1 MFRQDRTNPSTAISN
16 WRGRHDTPKAWP
28 STAVSSWLNGG
39 LFGGPTGAGLIMG
52 GAGGYLD
59 TVDRFSFPSDARTTL
74 GTGLSSAR
82 HSGAGMSNSGV
93 AGYAAGGGTTG
104 NTPQTTV
111 DKFAYADDARSTL
124 GTGLADT
131 RTNQPFGFSNSGTAG
146 YIGGGWSSTG
156 SAAIDKVDKFAFSN
170 DARSTLSDTL
180 VAAVSYIA
188 GMANSGTAGYA
199 TGGLASANLSR
210 VEKLPFSTD
219 TFSTLG
225 TGLATAVRLPSAMA
239 NSGTAGYVGGGYASA
254 MIDDVDKFAFSDDSR
269 STLGTGLS
277 NNNQAGVGMAN
288 TGVAGYFAGGVGL
301 GSAIDKYAFAD
312 DSRSSTTTL
321 SGSRSYMSAAANE
334 GALA

>member
-1 MFRQDRTNPSTAISN
+1 MVISLALVGAVASSGAI
-16 WRGRHDTPKAWP
+16 GE
-28 STAVSSWLNGG
+28 
-39 LFGGPTGAGLIMG
+39 TGAGYIMG
-52 GAGGYLD
+52 GAGGFLD

-111 DKFAYADDARSTL
+111 DKFAYSDDSRSTL

-131 RTNQPFGFSNSGTAG
+131 RTNVPFGFSNSGTAG

-156 SAAIDKVDKFAFSN
+156 SAAIDKTDKFAFSN
-170 DARSTLSDTL
+170 DSRSTISDTL
-180 VAAVSYIA
+180 VATAQYIA
-188 GMANSGTAGYA
+188 GMTNSGTAGY
-199 TGGLASANLSR
+199 TLGGYSGGANLSR

-225 TGLATAVRLPSAMA
+225 TGLSAARRNGAGMA
-239 NSGTAGYVGGGYASA
+239 NSGTAGYASGGYSDANQTT
-254 MIDDVDKFAFSDDSR
+254 VDKFSFSDDSR

-277 NNNQAGVGMAN
+277 AGSQSHSGYAN
-288 TGVAGYFAGGVGL
+288 TGVAGYFCGGGL
-301 GSAIDKYAFAD
+301 GSATDKFSFSD
-312 DSRSSTTTL
+312 DSRSTGTTL

>member
-1 MFRQDRTNPSTAISN
+1 MVISLALAGAI
-16 WRGRHDTPKAWP
+16 A
-28 STAVSSWLNGG
+28 SSGAA
-39 LFGGPTGAGLIMG
+39 PTGAGYIMG

-59 TVDRFSFPSDARTTL
+59 IVDKFLFPDDSRTTL

-111 DKFAYADDARSTL
+111 DKFAYSDDSRSTL

-131 RTNQPFGFSNSGTAG
+131 RTNLPFSFSNSGTAG

-156 SAAIDKVDKFAFSN
+156 SAAIDKVDKFAFS
-170 DARSTLSDTL
+170 DDSRSTISDTL
-180 VAAVSYIA
+180 VAATSYIC

-199 TGGLASANLSR
+199 CGGYTGSNLSR
-210 VEKLPFSTD
+210 VEKMPFGTD

-225 TGLATAVRLPSAMA
+225 TGLATAVRLPAAMA
-239 NSGTAGYVGGGYASA
+239 NSGTAGYVGGGYSST

-277 NNNQAGVGMAN
+277 NNNQAGVGIAD
-288 TGVAGYFAGGVGL
+288 TGVAGYFAGGVGIAN
-301 GSAIDKYAFAD
+301 AIDKYAFAD
-312 DSRSSTTTL
+312 DSRSATTTL
-321 SGSRSYMSAAANE
+321 SANRTYMSGAANE